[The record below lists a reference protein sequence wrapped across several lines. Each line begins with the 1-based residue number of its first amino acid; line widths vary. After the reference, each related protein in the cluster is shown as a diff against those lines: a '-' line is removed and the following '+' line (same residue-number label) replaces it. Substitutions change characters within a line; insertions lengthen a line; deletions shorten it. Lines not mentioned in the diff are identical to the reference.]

1 MPLKIEIDLRI
12 SAALIHNQVWFLHT
26 NKSYLEL
33 RNGRLTEDKQ
43 ILEQPSRSVKC
54 SCFTEKHIE
63 NPIKH
68 LIGAFF
74 SKIVNA

>member
-33 RNGRLTEDKQ
+33 RNGRLTEDDHHDQ
-43 ILEQPSRSVKC
+43 L
-54 SCFTEKHIE
+54 
-63 NPIKH
+63 
-68 LIGAFF
+68 
-74 SKIVNA
+74 NAVVSQKNVLRTLSNI